1 MLQSMTGFGK
11 SEISIA
17 GIRYT
22 IDIKSLN
29 SKNID
34 LNVRLPYWLRAN
46 ELEIRKIIN
55 DRLQRGKIDVY
66 INHEMLENASTTK
79 LNSQLIRT
87 YMEQMEQISSELSLT
102 ARFQAAM
109 QLPDV
114 MQSDQADFTEDM
126 WIEFKTALNE
136 AIDNTIQFRS
146 DEGKVLEEEFVM
158 RIEQIANA
166 SQKIPAF
173 ESERIQRLK
182 DRIHKSLD
190 DLQEVDKDRLEQEL
204 IFYLEKLDIT
214 EEKLRLKNH
223 LDYFLETMN
232 SDNSNGKKLNFIT
245 QEIGREIN
253 TLGSKS
259 NHAEMQKLVVEM
271 KDELEKIKEQMLNV
285 L

>member
-11 SEISIA
+11 SEVSI
-17 GIRYT
+17 GGMRYT

-34 LNVRLPYWLRAN
+34 LNVRLPYWMRAH
-46 ELEIRKIIN
+46 ELEIRKMIS
-55 DRLQRGKIDVY
+55 DGLQRGKIDVY
-66 INHEMLENASTTK
+66 INHEVFENSSSVS
-79 LNSQLIRT
+79 LNKSLIKA
-87 YMEQMEQISSELSLT
+87 YMAQMDEISPGLPVQS
-102 ARFQAAM
+102 RFQAAM

-114 MQSDQADFTEDM
+114 MQSDQNDFTDEEWTEFRKALLM
-126 WIEFKTALNE
+126 AIESTVA
-136 AIDNTIQFRS
+136 FRN
-146 DEGKVLEEEFVM
+146 DEGKVLEEEFRM
-158 RIEQIANA
+158 RIQNIEDAA
-166 SQKIPAF
+166 AKVPAY
-173 ESERIQRLK
+173 EAERIQRLK

-223 LDYFLETMN
+223 LDYFMQTMN
-232 SDNSNGKKLNFIT
+232 SGDSNGKKLNFIT

>member
-11 SEISIA
+11 SEVSI
-17 GIRYT
+17 GGMRYT

-34 LNVRLPYWLRAN
+34 LNVRLPYWMRAH
-46 ELEIRKIIN
+46 ELEIRKMIS
-55 DRLQRGKIDVY
+55 DGLQRGKIDVY
-66 INHEMLENASTTK
+66 INHEVFENSSSVS
-79 LNSQLIRT
+79 LNKSLIKA
-87 YMEQMEQISSELSLT
+87 YMAQMDEISPGLPVQS
-102 ARFQAAM
+102 RFQAAM

-114 MQSDQADFTEDM
+114 MQSDQNDFTDEEWTEFRKALLM
-126 WIEFKTALNE
+126 AIESTVA
-136 AIDNTIQFRS
+136 FRN
-146 DEGKVLEEEFVM
+146 DEGKVLEEEFRM
-158 RIEQIANA
+158 RIQNIEDAA
-166 SQKIPAF
+166 AKVPAY
-173 ESERIQRLK
+173 EAERIQRLK

-223 LDYFLETMN
+223 LDYFIQTMN
-232 SDNSNGKKLNFIT
+232 SGDSNGKKLNFIT